1 MQRPR
6 AAGSLCIT
14 DALWCVVF
22 LKKDALEIIRDKN
35 LIQKLIQKFVPL
47 VARIGVDPNDSDD
60 ARLQKTLLTLSSF
73 MIIVAGILW
82 GILYFSFDEFIAGF
96 IPLGYSIASSIS
108 VIIFHFT
115 GRYRLFLF
123 TQLLLILLLPFLLMM
138 ALGGFIKSSAVILWS
153 ILAPLGAFLFDKP
166 RYGLRWLVAYLVLVP
181 ISGYFEFYPV
191 SSSSLPPAIIAI
203 FFILNINTVS
213 AIAILLLAYFVKEK
227 NRLFALL
234 RNEQTK
240 SESLLLNILPKEI
253 AAILKNESRT
263 IADHFTE
270 ASILF
275 ADMVGFTP
283 LSAKLGPVEMVE
295 LLNEAFS
302 FFDSLVDKYDLEKIR
317 TIGDN
322 YMVASG
328 VPRRRTDHAQALVRM
343 ALEMLDFTATH
354 KFHNGQQISFRIG
367 VNSGP
372 VIGGVIGKR
381 KFVYDVWGD
390 AVNVA
395 SRMESHGASNTIQI
409 TRGTYELI
417 KDEFVCEPRGVMHV
431 KGKGEMEAW
440 LVLSAKER

>member
-1 MQRPR
+1 
-6 AAGSLCIT
+6 
-14 DALWCVVF
+14 
-22 LKKDALEIIRDKN
+22 
-35 LIQKLIQKFVPL
+35 
-47 VARIGVDPNDSDD
+47 VARLGIEPNDSDD
-60 ARLQKTLLTLSSF
+60 VRLQKTLLTLSSF

-82 GILYFSFDEFIAGF
+82 GILYFSVGEFIAGF
-96 IPLGYSIASSIS
+96 IPLGYSIASSLS

-115 GRYRLFLF
+115 HRYRLFLF
-123 TQLLLILLLPFLLMM
+123 TQLLLILLLPFLLMI

-166 RYGLRWLVAYLVLVP
+166 RYALRWLVAYLGLS
-181 ISGYFEFYPV
+181 ILSGYFEFHPWG
-191 SSSSLPPAIIAI
+191 SSSLSPAMITI
-203 FFILNINTVS
+203 FFVLNISVVS
-213 AIAILLLAYFVKEK
+213 TIAILLLAYFVGEK

-240 SESLLLNILPKEI
+240 SENLLLNILPKEI

-263 IADHFTE
+263 IADHYTE

-328 VPRRRTDHAQALVRM
+328 VPRRRADHAQALVRM
-343 ALEMLDFTATH
+343 ALEMRDFVATY
-354 KFHNGQQISFRIG
+354 KFRNGQQISFRIG
-367 VNSGP
+367 INSGP

-395 SRMESHGASNTIQI
+395 SRMESHGTSGTIQI
-409 TRGTYELI
+409 TRTTYELI
-417 KDEFVCEPRGVMHV
+417 KDEFVCEPRGVMEV
-431 KGKGEMEAW
+431 KGKGEMEIW
-440 LVLSAKER
+440 LVVAAKDR